1 MENGNRVKLGIVCIL
16 FNRPL
21 NELGIYQIIDTL
33 TSNFEL
39 FLFDNS
45 TYPNPELINRP
56 YYYWSKENVGTAGGY
71 TYSIE
76 ELENR
81 GCSHIMLL
89 DQDTII
95 DNTFLEEVISNLKE
109 SPQKILIPRIG
120 TETGI
125 ISPSSYHWWF
135 GNQNIPFVLSNKL
148 HFKTAISTGSI
159 HPISIIKK
167 YMPFPKEF
175 WLDYFDHW
183 LFYNYSNDSISIKPL
198 NNILNHDL
206 SVHNINQM
214 GYTRLK
220 NIYRSESTFIK
231 TFGPKSARLF
241 LIIRILF
248 RQLKSLASG
257 NIKKTFN
264 AQWPN

>member
-21 NELGIYQIIDTL
+21 KELNIYQIFDTIR
-33 TSNFEL
+33 SEFEL

-45 TYPNPELINRP
+45 TFPNSELLNSSF
-56 YYYWSKENVGTAGGY
+56 YYWSKENIGTAGGY

-81 GCSHIMLL
+81 GCTHIMLL

-95 DNTFLEEVISNLKE
+95 DNIFLEEVLSNLKD
-109 SPQKILIPRIG
+109 SPQKVLLPRIG
-120 TETGI
+120 TESGI

-135 GNQNIPFVLSNKL
+135 GNKKITFPLSNKL
-148 HFKTAISTGSI
+148 QFQTAISTGSI
-159 HPISIIKK
+159 HPISIIKN

-183 LFYNYSNDSISIKPL
+183 LFYNYSNDSIKIKLL

-206 SVHNINQM
+206 SVHNINEI

-220 NIYRSESTFIK
+220 NIYCSESAFIK
-231 TFGPKSARLF
+231 NYGPNSAKIF
-241 LIIRILF
+241 LIIRVVF
-248 RQLKSLASG
+248 RQIKSLVSG
-257 NIKKTFN
+257 NIKKTFK